1 MYGQFNEVKII
12 KRIYE
17 KYDFP
22 KTCIEFGAYD
32 GITNSNTFYFWK
44 KKGFKSIRLSDYS
57 FFQQAL
63 IFNNAKSIIGLHGAG
78 SSNILFAK
86 KKYKNHWVD

>member
-22 KTCIEFGAYD
+22 YGPSDMKSHDFEKRLTVRIGVAEF
-32 GITNSNTFYFWK
+32 
-44 KKGFKSIRLSDYS
+44 
-57 FFQQAL
+57 
-63 IFNNAKSIIGLHGAG
+63 
-78 SSNILFAK
+78 
-86 KKYKNHWVD
+86 